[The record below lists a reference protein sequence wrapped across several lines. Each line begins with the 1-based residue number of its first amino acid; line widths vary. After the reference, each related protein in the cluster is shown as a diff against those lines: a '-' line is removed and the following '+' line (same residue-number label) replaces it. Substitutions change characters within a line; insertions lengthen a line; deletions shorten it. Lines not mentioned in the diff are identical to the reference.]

1 LAVGKK
7 QLARNSWQKAV
18 GKKQFANKTLQKKIA
33 NCHLPIANY

>member
-1 LAVGKK
+1 LAKS
-7 QLARNSWQKAV
+7 SWQETV